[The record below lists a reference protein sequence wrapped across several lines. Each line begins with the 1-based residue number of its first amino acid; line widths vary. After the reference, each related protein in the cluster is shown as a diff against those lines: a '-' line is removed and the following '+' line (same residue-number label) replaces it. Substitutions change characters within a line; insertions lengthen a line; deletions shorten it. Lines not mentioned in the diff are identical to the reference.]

1 MTQRE
6 LPFLAGIAAVIRWF
20 ESLILLVAGPL
31 LTIGLG
37 VAVVDLATNNAL
49 LNSVPW
55 LLLAWGVAMA
65 IGLDAQVIAAWD
77 RVGQAFRQRQWFV
90 LALYLVVGVALGY
103 VAYIACAVFGFEH
116 ALGYS
121 EAQALD
127 MMGVNAMLY
136 QYQRAFLAVAL
147 VALSALNR
155 YHPPQVTL
163 ADERAELHRELELT
177 PLRQRLTELKAV
189 GAVNLTRTVAAT
201 AAGKARPKHATPPRY
216 PTGGGSPAAVPNGD
230 GQLASESMPE
240 LLRLQPGARKV
251 TALNARERV
260 FRLLAKNPGLSKREI
275 ARLAKVSET
284 TASKW
289 RTAWREEVGG
299 AEEVVAK

>member
-20 ESLILLVAGPL
+20 ESLILLIAGPL

-55 LLLAWGVAMA
+55 LLIAWGIAMA

-77 RVGQAFRQRQWFV
+77 RVGVAFRQRQWFV

-103 VAYIACAVFGFEH
+103 VGYIACAVFGFEH

-163 ADERAELHRELELT
+163 ADERAELHRELA
-177 PLRQRLTELKAV
+177 RQR
-189 GAVNLTRTVAAT
+189 
-201 AAGKARPKHATPPRY
+201 
-216 PTGGGSPAAVPNGD
+216 D
-230 GQLASESMPE
+230 F
-240 LLRLQPGARKV
+240 
-251 TALNARERV
+251 ER
-260 FRLLAKNPGLSKREI
+260 GC
-275 ARLAKVSET
+275 
-284 TASKW
+284 
-289 RTAWREEVGG
+289 
-299 AEEVVAK
+299 